1 VNVNETLLLPVSA
14 SLLKSSLGTYIPYLM
29 EQVTPEHDQNEEES
43 HHSNQDTNER
53 VGIKASCG
61 EVGDARDGFIV

>member
-1 VNVNETLLLPVSA
+1 VIIDETLLLPVSA
-14 SLLKSSLGTYIPYLM
+14 SLLKASLGTYIPYLM

-43 HHSNQDTNER
+43 NQDANER

-61 EVGDARDGFIV
+61 EVGDARDRFVV